1 MIMKAIVCTKYGSP
15 DVLQLQ
21 EVAKPAPQDEEV
33 LIKIHAASINS
44 RDWRTMRAKPFFIR
58 LMPGGFLHP
67 KNKIL
72 GADVAGRVE
81 TVGNNVRQL
90 KPGDEVFGYLPSAIG
105 RGTFT
110 EYVCAK
116 ENLITLKPA
125 NLTFEQ
131 AAAVPLAAMTAL
143 QGLRDKGNI
152 QPGQKVLINGA
163 SGGVGTFAVQIAKAF
178 GAEVTAV
185 CSTRNLDMVRSLGAD
200 HVIDY
205 TKEDFSQNGQQY
217 DLILAVNGYHPISDY
232 LRALSS
238 EGTCVVAG
246 GSMLQLLQAS
256 RWERRN
262 SKTGSQKIFVVS
274 LIQNQ
279 KDLIFMKELLEA
291 GKIVPVL
298 DGCYPL
304 SKTADA
310 LRYYEKVHPKGKV
323 VITMEHITRKK
334 QKC

>member
-1 MIMKAIVCTKYGSP
+1 MKAIVCPKYGSP

-33 LIKIHAASINS
+33 LIRIHAASVNA

-81 TVGNNVRQL
+81 AIGSNVKQF
-90 KPGDEVFGYLPSAIG
+90 KPDDEVFGFLPSATG
-105 RGTFT
+105 RGTFA

-143 QGLRDKGNI
+143 QGLRDNGNI
-152 QPGQKVLINGA
+152 QPGQKVLINGT

-185 CSTRNLDMVRSLGAD
+185 CSTRNLEMVRSIGAD

-205 TKEDFSQNGQQY
+205 RVEDFIQNGQQY
-217 DLILAVNGYHPISDY
+217 DLILAVNGYHPLSDY
-232 LRALSS
+232 LRALKP
-238 EGTCVVAG
+238 EGIYVVAG
-246 GSMLQLLQAS
+246 GSMVQLFQATLQG
-256 RWERRN
+256 RRN
-262 SKTGSQKIFVVS
+262 SQTGGQKTHVVS
-274 LIQNQ
+274 LVQKQ
-279 KDLIFMKELLEA
+279 KDLIFMKELLES
-291 GKIVPVL
+291 GKVKPII
-298 DGCYPL
+298 DICYPL
-304 SKTADA
+304 NETSEA
-310 LRYYEKVHPKGKV
+310 LRYFEKVHPKGKV
-323 VITMEHITRKK
+323 VITMEQGGK
-334 QKC
+334 

>member
-1 MIMKAIVCTKYGSP
+1 MKAIICTKYGSP

-21 EVAKPAPQDEEV
+21 EVAKPAPQDDEV
-33 LIKIHAASINS
+33 LIRIYAASVNA
-44 RDWRTMRAKPFFIR
+44 RDWRFMRAKPFFIR
-58 LMPGGFLHP
+58 LVPGGFLQP

-81 TVGNNVRQL
+81 VIGSNVKQF
-90 KPGDEVFGYLPSAIG
+90 KPGDEIFGYLPGATG

-116 ENLITLKPA
+116 ENAITLKPA

-131 AAAVPLAAMTAL
+131 AAAVPLAAITAL
-143 QGLRDKGNI
+143 QGLRDNGNI

-185 CSTRNLDMVRSLGAD
+185 CSTRNLEMVRSLGAD

-205 TKEDFSQNGQQY
+205 KKEDFTQNGQQY

-232 LRALSS
+232 LRALKP
-238 EGTCVVAG
+238 EGTYVVAG
-246 GSMLQLLQAS
+246 DSIVQLVQAAGNKK
-256 RWERRN
+256 RN
-262 SKTGSQKIFVVS
+262 SSTGEQKTYIAS
-274 LIQNQ
+274 LVQSQ
-279 KDLIFMKELLEA
+279 KDLNFIKELLES
-291 GKIVPVL
+291 GKIMPVI

-304 SKTADA
+304 SRAAEA
-310 LRYYEKVHPKGKV
+310 LWYFENEHAQGKV
-323 VITMEHITRKK
+323 VITMD
-334 QKC
+334 